1 MTETKLTFS
10 DNIERLGVTAYSSL
24 VVFLAIASLLH
35 YFVFSIILDDSV
47 FSTVVSVIISLF
59 LTILYIATLLRMPTK
74 K

>member
-24 VVFLAIASLLH
+24 VVFLTITSLLNH
-35 YFVFSIILDDSV
+35 FVFSIILDDSV